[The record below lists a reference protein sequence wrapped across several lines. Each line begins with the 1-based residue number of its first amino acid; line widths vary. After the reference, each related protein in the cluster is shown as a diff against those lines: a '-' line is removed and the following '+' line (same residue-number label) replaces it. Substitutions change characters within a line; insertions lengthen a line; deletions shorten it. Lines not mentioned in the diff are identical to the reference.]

1 MKEAKPMKNQGGDLE
16 RTIHPLAAKYLR
28 QERMPHMACP
38 GCGIG
43 QVVHSTLIACD
54 ELALTPENTVWVQ
67 GVGCSSRI
75 TYTLWKGDNIDAHH
89 GRIFAVATGLKL
101 SRPDLNYICFTGDGD
116 CMSIGG
122 NHFLHA
128 CRRNLDVTAIMF
140 NNAIYGM
147 TGGQV
152 APTTPMGAMTTTTP
166 YGNIEDPMDSVQVAM
181 AAGASYVAR
190 WRSTDFRQV
199 VSSIKK
205 GIQTKGFSFI
215 EVLVQCPTQF
225 GRYVLKTG
233 DPVKILQWY
242 KDHTVTLKKAEK
254 MTPEELKDKMLIGEF
269 AHRTDRT
276 GVVERYWDMIKK
288 IQSERT

>member
-1 MKEAKPMKNQGGDLE
+1 
-16 RTIHPLAAKYLR
+16 
-28 QERMPHMACP
+28 
-38 GCGIG
+38 
-43 QVVHSTLIACD
+43 
-54 ELALTPENTVWVQ
+54 
-67 GVGCSSRI
+67 
-75 TYTLWKGDNIDAHH
+75 
-89 GRIFAVATGLKL
+89 
-101 SRPDLNYICFTGDGD
+101 
-116 CMSIGG
+116 
-122 NHFLHA
+122 
-128 CRRNLDVTAIMF
+128 
-140 NNAIYGM
+140 
-147 TGGQV
+147 
-152 APTTPMGAMTTTTP
+152 
-166 YGNIEDPMDSVQVAM
+166 MDSVQIAM

-190 WRSTDFRQV
+190 WRSTDFRQI

-233 DPVKILQWY
+233 DPIKILQWY

-288 IQSERT
+288 IQRERA

>member
-1 MKEAKPMKNQGGDLE
+1 
-16 RTIHPLAAKYLR
+16 
-28 QERMPHMACP
+28 
-38 GCGIG
+38 
-43 QVVHSTLIACD
+43 
-54 ELALTPENTVWVQ
+54 LTPENTVWVQ

-101 SRPDLNYICFTGDGD
+101 SRPDLNFICFTGDGD

-152 APTTPMGAMTTTTP
+152 APTTPMGAMTPTTP
-166 YGNIEDPMDSVQVAM
+166 YGNIEDPMDSVQIAM
-181 AAGASYVAR
+181 AAGAAYVAR
-190 WRSTDFRQV
+190 WRSTDFRQIV
-199 VSSIKK
+199 GSIKK

-215 EVLVQCPTQF
+215 EILTQCPTQF

-254 MTPEELKDKMLIGEF
+254 MTPEELKGKMLIGEF

-288 IQSERT
+288 IQSERA

>member
-16 RTIHPLAAKYLR
+16 KTVHPLVAKYLR

-147 TGGQV
+147 TGGQM
-152 APTTPMGAMTTTTP
+152 APTTLLGQEATTAPMGRDAKLHGHPIDISRMLAICDGAV
-166 YGNIEDPMDSVQVAM
+166 YIERCTLA
-181 AAGASYVAR
+181 
-190 WRSTDFRQV
+190 
-199 VSSIKK
+199 SIKQIRQAK
-205 GIQTKGFSFI
+205 KAIRKSFQCQLDHLGFS
-215 EVLVQCPTQF
+215 LVELLSPCPTNWKLSPKEAF
-225 GRYVLKTG
+225 AWVNEVMTKTYPIG
-233 DPVKILQWY
+233 VI
-242 KDHTVTLKKAEK
+242 KDTTGYEDKK
-254 MTPEELKDKMLIGEF
+254 
-269 AHRTDRT
+269 
-276 GVVERYWDMIKK
+276 
-288 IQSERT
+288 